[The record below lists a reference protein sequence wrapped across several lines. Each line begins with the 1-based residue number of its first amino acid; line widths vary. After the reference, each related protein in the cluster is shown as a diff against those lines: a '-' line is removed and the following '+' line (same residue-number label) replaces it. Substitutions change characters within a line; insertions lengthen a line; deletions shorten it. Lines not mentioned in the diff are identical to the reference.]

1 MKITQ
6 KTKQSKL
13 SETEISEKKQ
23 IDKPWLFK
31 KGQSGNPK
39 GKPVGTKSFSTL
51 MDTAVKEIAKLNK
64 ISEAE
69 VWQVLIKRGYSEAK
83 DGNYLFFKDLLDRYY
98 GKAPD
103 IIKGEFNL
111 IPLSKEEKAKID
123 KALEEI

>member
-1 MKITQ
+1 MNNLRE
-6 KTKQSKL
+6 TKQLKSP
-13 SETEISEKKQ
+13 ETEIAEKKQ

-51 MDTAVKEIAKLNK
+51 MDTAVKEIAKVNK
-64 ISEAE
+64 ITEGE

-111 IPLSKEEKAKID
+111 IPL
-123 KALEEI
+123 

>member
-69 VWQVLIKRGYSEAK
+69 VWQVLI
-83 DGNYLFFKDLLDRYY
+83 
-98 GKAPD
+98 
-103 IIKGEFNL
+103 
-111 IPLSKEEKAKID
+111 
-123 KALEEI
+123 